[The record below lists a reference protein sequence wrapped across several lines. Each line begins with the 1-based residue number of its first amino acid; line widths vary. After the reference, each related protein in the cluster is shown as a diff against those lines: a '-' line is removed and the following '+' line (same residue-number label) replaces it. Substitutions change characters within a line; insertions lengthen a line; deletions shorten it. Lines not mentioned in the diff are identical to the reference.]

1 MKAII
6 TSAHGSAEIIK
17 VDQVAKPS
25 AKANELLIRIHAS
38 SLTKADTM
46 MRTGKAYVGRLMIAA

>member
-1 MKAII
+1 MKAVI
-6 TSAHGSAEIIK
+6 TTAYGEAEIFK
-17 VDQVAKPS
+17 VDQVGKPS
-25 AKANELLIRIHAS
+25 AKANELLICIHAS